1 MNLKV
6 DIQRIIPAPPTDD
19 DFQRWV
25 QAVMATEDR
34 QDVELTIRIVD
45 EAEISDLNQ
54 RYRGKAGATNVLSFP
69 FEAPP
74 GVQLNLLGDLV
85 IAAPLVA
92 AEAQQQDKSEMAHWA
107 HLVVHGSLHLLEY
120 DHQHEAQA
128 EAMES
133 REIRILHQ
141 LGYPNPYQLK
151 EAS

>member
-25 QAVMATEDR
+25 QAVMATEGR

-107 HLVVHGSLHLLEY
+107 HLVVHGSLHLLGY